1 MQYRT
6 GHNNVTENA
15 MQQQAVGRKKAGAN
29 VAQANIF
36 SYFCMFMTF
45 GNTTTKNYRN
55 EKK

>member
-15 MQQQAVGRKKAGAN
+15 MQQQAARCIKAGEN
-29 VAQANIF
+29 VSQANIF
-36 SYFCMFMTF
+36 SYFCVFMTF
-45 GNTTTKNYRN
+45 GNTITKNCRN

>member
-1 MQYRT
+1 MQYRAR
-6 GHNNVTENA
+6 HNNVTEKA
-15 MQQQAVGRKKAGAN
+15 MQQQAVGCKKAGAN

-45 GNTTTKNYRN
+45 GNTITKNCRN

>member
-15 MQQQAVGRKKAGAN
+15 MQQQAARCIKAGAN

-36 SYFCMFMTF
+36 SYFCVFMTF
-45 GNTTTKNYRN
+45 GNAITKNCRN